1 MVKRVVSFSLD
12 QPLFVALL
20 AALFVFAGILA
31 FRSLPIEA
39 FPDVTDVQV
48 TVISL
53 FPGHAPEEVEKQVTI
68 PLEIE
73 LSGLPHAVRMFSHTQ
88 FGLSFIIITFDD
100 QVTDYFVRQQVSERL
115 QGADLPQGVQPQ
127 LAPLSTAIG
136 EIYRYR
142 VKGNGVSATD
152 LRSIQDWVISRYLK
166 LTPGVADVV
175 SFGGFIK
182 QYQVNL
188 DLAKMQVNKISLQQ
202 VFTALGRGN
211 ANAGGSYLKQGEQQ
225 YLIRGIGLL
234 RSKDD
239 INNIVVAERNG
250 TPLLIHDLADVTVS
264 AVPRQGVIGQ
274 DDDDDIVTGL
284 VLMRK
289 GENPS
294 EVLAALKERV
304 DHLNQAVLPKNVQIV
319 PFYDRTWLIGTTL
332 KTVFTNLIEGALLV
346 TIVLYLFLGN
356 LRSAGI
362 VAVIIPLSLLST
374 FIGLKLRGIAA
385 NLLSLGAMDFG
396 IIVDGAVIVVENV
409 FRHLSEQD
417 QNRDLRSIKGTIL
430 AATVEVGRPT
440 LFSMLIIITA
450 HIPIFALQRHE
461 GRIFAPMAYTVTSA
475 LVGSLLFSLT
485 LVPLLCYFLLRR
497 GLPETENWLLRN
509 SKRGYHRVLVTAL
522 DHRKTVIVTALLALA
537 VSLALAS
544 RLGTEFLPELNE
556 GALWLNITLPPG
568 ISVTEA
574 SRESARM
581 RALIRRFP
589 EVNTVI
595 SKAGRPEDGTDPKA
609 INMAEFLVDL
619 KPESEWKRSITKEQ
633 LIVEMER
640 LLNEIPG
647 VDVSFSQ
654 PIRDNILESISQID
668 GQIVVK
674 VFGPETAGVQGKAR
688 EVLNTIAGVRG
699 VARAFIDRVGEV
711 PQLQIEIDRQRAARY
726 GLNVS
731 DIQDVIETAIGGK
744 AATEIWEGEKRF
756 QVVTRL
762 GEKARKNISAIRNVL
777 IDTPGGSRVRL
788 DQVADIAVQGGSLNI
803 SRESGMRVAAVSVF
817 IRGRDMGSIVDEMQQ
832 RVKASVVFPPGNF
845 VAWSGEFEN
854 QQRAMAHLRL
864 VVPLSVF
871 LIFVLL
877 FNAFNSVKSA
887 LLILL
892 NVPFA
897 LIGGILALFVTGIPL
912 SVSAAIGFIALF
924 GQAVLNGVVMISYFN
939 QLRESNASAFETVV
953 AGARVRLTPITP
965 GGQDIRLVDAV
976 IVGSLMRLRTVLMT
990 ALLAMLGLLPMAL
1003 SHGIGSEVQKP
1014 LAVVIIGGLIS
1025 ATLLTLI
1032 VLPTLY
1038 LVIEEWATG
1047 EKRQAAEISTE
1058 TAASATSVEFR

>member
-1 MVKRVVSFSLD
+1 MVKRIVSFSLD
-12 QPLFVALL
+12 QPLFLGLL
-20 AALFVFAGILA
+20 TALFVFAGIVA

-48 TVISL
+48 TVITL
-53 FPGHAPEEVEKQVTI
+53 FPGHAPEEVEKQVTM

-100 QVTDYFVRQQVSERL
+100 QVTDYFVRQQVAERL
-115 QGADLPQGVQPQ
+115 QGVDLPHGVQPQ

-142 VKGNGVSATD
+142 VKGNGVGVTD
-152 LRSIQDWVISRYLK
+152 LRAIQDWDIARYLK
-166 LTPGVADVV
+166 MTPGVADVV

-182 QYQVNL
+182 RYQVNL
-188 DLAKMQVNKISLQQ
+188 DLAKMQFNKISLQQ

-211 ANAGGSYLKQGEQQ
+211 ANAGGSYLEQGEQQ

-239 INNIVVAERNG
+239 IRNIVVAERNG
-250 TPLLIHDLADVTVS
+250 TPLMIGDLAGVSVTG
-264 AVPRQGVIGQ
+264 VPRQGIVGQ
-274 DDDDDIVTGL
+274 DQDDDIVTGL

-304 DHLNQAVLPKNVQIV
+304 AHLNQSILPKNVQIV
-319 PFYDRTWLIGTTL
+319 PFYDRTWLIDTTL
-332 KTVFTNLIEGALLV
+332 KTVFTNLVEGALLV
-346 TIVLYLFLGN
+346 TIVLYIFLGN

-362 VAVIIPLSLLST
+362 VAAIIPLSLLAT

-409 FRHLSEQD
+409 FRHLSERD
-417 QNRDLRSIKGTIL
+417 QNRDLVSIKETIL
-430 AATVEVGRPT
+430 NATTEVGRPT

-497 GLPETENWLLRN
+497 DLPETENWVLR
-509 SKRGYHRVLVTAL
+509 SCKFVYQRVLVTAL
-522 DHRKTVIVTALLALA
+522 HNRKVVIVSAVLALA
-537 VSLALAS
+537 FSLALVP

-556 GALWLNITLPPG
+556 GALWVNVMLPPG
-568 ISVTEA
+568 ISVSEA
-574 SRESARM
+574 SRECARI
-581 RALIRRFP
+581 RAAIRRFP
-589 EVNTVI
+589 EVNSVI

-619 KPESEWKRSITKEQ
+619 KPASAWTRKITKEQ
-633 LIVEMER
+633 LIVQIEQS
-640 LLNEIPG
+640 LNDIPG
-647 VDVSFSQ
+647 IEVSFSQ

-674 VFGPETAGVQGKAR
+674 VFGPETVAVQNKAR
-688 EVLNTIAGVRG
+688 EVLNAISGVRG
-699 VARAFIDRVGEV
+699 ISRAFIDRVGEV

-726 GLNVS
+726 GLNVA

-744 AATEIWEGEKRF
+744 AATEIWEGEKHF
-756 QVVTRL
+756 QVATRL
-762 GEKARKNISAIRNVL
+762 GEEARSNIDAIRNVL
-777 IDTPGGSRVRL
+777 IDTPGGLRVRL
-788 DQVADIAVQGGSLNI
+788 DQVAKISVQGGSLNI

-817 IRGRDMGSIVDEMQQ
+817 IRGRDMGSVVEDMQQ
-832 RVKASVVFPPGNF
+832 RVKSKVTFPPGYF

-854 QQRAMAHLRL
+854 QQRAMARLRL

-871 LIFVLL
+871 LIFILL

-897 LIGGILALFVTGIPL
+897 LIGGIFALLLTGIPL

-924 GQAVLNGVVMISYFN
+924 GQAVLNGVVMVSYFN
-939 QLRESNASAFETVV
+939 QLRDSGAGPVETVV
-953 AGARVRLTPITP
+953 EGAKVRLTPVTP
-965 GGQDIRLVDAV
+965 GAQEVGLFDAV
-976 IVGSLMRLRTVLMT
+976 VVGSLMRLRTVLMT

-1003 SHGIGSEVQKP
+1003 SRGIGSEVQKP

-1038 LVIEEWATG
+1038 LVIEEWG
-1047 EKRQAAEISTE
+1047 DGQKELAAEII
-1058 TAASATSVEFR
+1058 